1 MEGIV
6 DGMDGILG
14 IAIVGSGDARFGIVG
29 NGVGNFE
36 ADGKMK
42 PN

>member
-1 MEGIV
+1 
-6 DGMDGILG
+6 MDGILG
-14 IAIVGSGDARFGIVG
+14 SAIVGSGDARFGIVG

-36 ADGKMK
+36 AEGKIK